1 MNQASPLYD
10 STPALSLIEP
20 WLTSHLPDLD
30 PVARH
35 HFIQLVSGM
44 LESRSMLIE
53 EIATSS
59 TFRANASSNA
69 TQVRRILR
77 DHRLTME
84 RVYYPFIRAI
94 LATVPGTDLYLTV
107 DATSH
112 GTDYNVMQVG
122 WATDGMSL
130 PLAMFV
136 YAPDAPWADETR
148 ALMTLLD
155 GLIPDQFTVTILADR
170 GFTGEPLVAWL
181 DGLSWNYII
190 RAPAHTQIDHPIKGW
205 IPLGRVYKRA
215 NQARFFKNVR
225 VWKQGQWRGTVSIY
239 KYERPGYRP
248 VIWYLISNLD
258 PSATHFYEY
267 SCRWWAECT
276 FKILKSARFDW
287 EQGRVTEPH
296 RVRVLL
302 MGVSCAL
309 WGLWLL
315 GRAHER
321 IPRANG
327 TTRQPQARRHRLI
340 ADGYAAF
347 LTAWKR
353 GQPLQMPAPAP
364 PRVWEYERVFAR

>member
-1 MNQASPLYD
+1 MNQSAPSYD

-20 WLTSHLPDLD
+20 WLTTHLPDLA
-30 PVARH
+30 PAARR

-44 LESRSMLIE
+44 FESRSLLME
-53 EIATSS
+53 SIATSS
-59 TFRANASSNA
+59 GFRANPSSNV

-84 RVYYPFIRAI
+84 RVYYPFIRSI

-112 GTDYNVMQVG
+112 GADYNVMQVG

-136 YAPDAPWADETR
+136 YAPDAAWADETR

-155 GLIPDQFTVTILADR
+155 GLIPDQFTVTLLADR
-170 GFTGEPLVAWL
+170 GFTGEPLVTWL

-190 RAPAHTQIDHPIKGW
+190 RAPEHTQIEHPTKGW
-205 IPLGRVYKRA
+205 LPLRRVYKRA
-215 NQARFFKNVR
+215 NQARFFDHVR

-239 KYERPGYRP
+239 KYERPGFRP

-258 PSATHFYEY
+258 AARTQFAEYAT
-267 SCRWWAECT
+267 RWWAECT
-276 FKILKSARFDW
+276 FKFLKSGQFDW
-287 EQGRVTEPH
+287 ERGRVTDPH
-296 RVRVLL
+296 RVGVLL

-309 WGLWLL
+309 WALWLL
-315 GRAHER
+315 GRAYER
-321 IPRANG
+321 IPKANG
-327 TTRQPQARRHRLI
+327 TTTRPQRRRRRLMT
-340 ADGYAAF
+340 DGYHAF
-347 LTAWKR
+347 LTACKQ
-353 GQPLQMPAPAP
+353 GQALQMPAPQP
-364 PRVWEYERVFAR
+364 PRVWDYEQVFTR